1 MAPSRRFSPL
11 PRHDDMIALDLV
23 HLRQWIGREE
33 TRAERLTTAIAARF
47 NATFDRT
54 ETATEGEPAP
64 DLIHLCLAPDIAP
77 TSTLGPD
84 GHPARGGFL
93 PPVPLP
99 RRMWAGSH
107 FRFHEDIRIGHMVT
121 RRSVVR
127 DVTAKQGRSGPLCLV
142 TVEHRIDSD
151 GALAVTERQDIIYRA
166 AGPAAPPSAA
176 PPAAEAAP
184 EGRYRRA
191 IDASP
196 TLLFRYSALT
206 FNGHRIHY
214 DAPYARAEEG
224 YPGLVVHGPLQA
236 TLLLQFAEALRGK
249 RPAQI
254 GFRGLS
260 PLFDT
265 AGFTLNAQDEGDG
278 LRLWTAAEGGPVAM
292 EARAEW

>member
-1 MAPSRRFSPL
+1 MAPSRRFNPW
-11 PRHDDMIALDLV
+11 PRNSDMIPLDLD

-33 TRAERLTTAIAARF
+33 TRAERLTTAIAVRF
-47 NATFDRT
+47 NATFDRDA
-54 ETATEGEPAP
+54 TAAEGEAAP
-64 DLIHLCLAPDIAP
+64 GLIHLCLAPDISP

-107 FRFHEDIRIGHMVT
+107 FRFHEDIRIGDMVT

-127 DVTAKQGRSGPLCLV
+127 DVTVKQGRSGPLCLV
-142 TVEHRIDSD
+142 TVEHHIDSD
-151 GALAVTERQDIIYRA
+151 GVLAVTERQDIVYRA
-166 AGPAAPPSAA
+166 AGPSGAAPSAA
-176 PPAAEAAP
+176 PPAAAP
-184 EGRYRRA
+184 EGRYSRA
-191 IDASP
+191 VAASP
-196 TLLFRYSALT
+196 ALLFRYSALT

-265 AGFTLNAQDEGDG
+265 AGFTLNAQDEGQG